1 MSVSVTLSMSFLKN
15 GVSESFSGTQTAT
28 MSVAGY
34 KVQSPVIG
42 TAVSQISTASVSTLG
57 YAFLRS
63 LVTTTQATCTITFG
77 RYVSGTLHAVTK
89 LRPGEP
95 AVLRLAPGD
104 YAAEAAAEGYRL
116 LVATFEE

>member
-28 MSVAGY
+28 MSIAGY

-42 TAVSQISTASVSTLG
+42 TAVYQISTATISALG
-57 YAFLRS
+57 YAFMRS

-77 RYVSGTLHAVTK
+77 RWDGAAIQPVVRM
-89 LRPGEP
+89 RPGEQ
-95 AVLRLAPGD
+95 AVMRLAPGS
-104 YAAEAAAEGYRL
+104 YALQGAAEGYKA
-116 LVATFEE
+116 LVAIFEE